1 MLPIKCLGLPL
12 FSSRMFL
19 TDCQPLIDKF
29 RSRLSSCKAHMLS
42 FAGTIDLIGSTLN
55 AFYIFWASSFILPR
69 ACLDQLEKISRNL
82 FWGSFEGNNRRLKTV
97 AWAKICSPRENGGLC
112 LASISELVS
121 CALRTQARHVACRR
135 KSIWVVWA
143 YKKYIKGN

>member
-1 MLPIKCLGLPL
+1 MTASVDLRLQKFIGFKERMLPIKCLGIPL

-42 FAGTIDLIGSTLN
+42 FAGTIDLIRSTLN
-55 AFYIFWASSFILPR
+55 AFHIFWASSFTLPR
-69 ACLDQLEKISRNL
+69 ACLDQLEKISRNF

-112 LASISELVS
+112 LNFNL
-121 CALRTQARHVACRR
+121 
-135 KSIWVVWA
+135 
-143 YKKYIKGN
+143 